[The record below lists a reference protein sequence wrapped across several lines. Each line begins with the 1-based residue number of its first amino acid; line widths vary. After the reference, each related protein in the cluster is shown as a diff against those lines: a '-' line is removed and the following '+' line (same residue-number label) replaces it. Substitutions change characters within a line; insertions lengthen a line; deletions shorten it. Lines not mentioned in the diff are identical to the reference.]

1 MYWSEHWCVCVYM
14 YMSFLLHL
22 MAVLMVCHTCRQRRK
37 KKVLYIATIE
47 KGNGLVNSLIEL
59 EIMSRVGLVVVDEVI
74 GRLITS

>member
-1 MYWSEHWCVCVYM
+1 MCVYVHV
-14 YMSFLLHL
+14 FLASLIYL

-59 EIMSRVGLVVVDEVI
+59 EIMSRVGLVVVDEVR